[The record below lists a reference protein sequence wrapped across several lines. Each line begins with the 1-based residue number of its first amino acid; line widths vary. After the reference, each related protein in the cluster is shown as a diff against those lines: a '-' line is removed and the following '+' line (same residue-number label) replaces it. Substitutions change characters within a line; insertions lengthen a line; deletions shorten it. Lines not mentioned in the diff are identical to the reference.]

1 MTTPVRIGGALLAA
15 SMGALAAQGDMP
27 PGRRTGSVL
36 YATSS
41 RLYLD
46 GGSREGLAPGQIV
59 QLQKGTCRV
68 EQVSATRATCLGTGR
83 AGDTFG
89 LPPSLPQPRPAS
101 GLAPLPAPSV
111 VEQRRGI
118 LASAPHPKVDFHE
131 GSFGVEAS
139 RGSANLGIGHTTWWT
154 SGVGSSRQQRVD
166 ALLRDFALGA
176 GFTLD
181 VDLSARKWSRQAGP
195 VSFRPDDATQLYV
208 WEASISRRTD
218 AGGPAFSVGRVRP
231 YRVPGQVIL
240 DGAQAG
246 WRTEGGTEAGI
257 FGGVVP
263 DAVTLAPSLDH
274 GTFGAYWIGQHSY
287 AGDSSLRFLRHEARI
302 AFVNTA
308 DLGQRVEGE
317 ALVEARITRQVD
329 FAFDVR
335 GGGTISGGLGSMD
348 GMSLEALRV
357 DVSARPLDSV
367 NLIGSFRY
375 DGLSIP
381 ELDGPGRVLTSG
393 AVRHADFSA
402 AWEPMDSLRLS
413 VLSGLSADLLS
424 HTSRRWIGPEIAL
437 PRLLGDSAGLSA
449 GYFHEDGWAPG
460 SSAWLQLLARSRG
473 VFQLVA
479 RLSWFR
485 TSGLAPAELDELGAS
500 AAIQAQVARYVAL
513 RLSVFG
519 RTTLNGQT
527 TPFGPATG
535 QVAFVD
541 AEIAGTF

>member
-1 MTTPVRIGGALLAA
+1 MTRARIAGVLLAA
-15 SMGALAAQGDMP
+15 STGALAAQAETA

-36 YATSS
+36 YATTS

-46 GGSREGLAPGQIV
+46 AGSREGLAPGQIV

-89 LPPSLPQPRPAS
+89 LPPPPPQPQAAAR
-101 GLAPLPAPSV
+101 LAPLPAPSV
-111 VEQRRGI
+111 VEQRRSI

-131 GSFGVEAS
+131 ASFGVEAS
-139 RGSANLGIGHTTWWT
+139 RGSADVGIGQTTWWT
-154 SGVGSSRQQRVD
+154 SRIGASRQERVD
-166 ALLRDFALGA
+166 ALIRDFPLAA

-181 VDLSARKWSRQAGP
+181 VDLSARRWSRRTGP
-195 VSFRPDDATQLYV
+195 ISFRPDAATQLYV

-231 YRVPGQVIL
+231 YHVPGQVIL

-246 WRTEGGTEAGI
+246 WRSQGGTEAGI

-263 DAVTLAPSLDH
+263 DFMTLAPSLDH

-287 AGDSSLRFLRHEARI
+287 GGDSSLRFLRHEARI
-302 AFVNTA
+302 AFINTG

-317 ALVEARITRQVD
+317 ALVEARVTRQID

-335 GGGTISGGLGSMD
+335 GGGTVSGGVGSSV
-348 GMSLEALRV
+348 GASLEALRV
-357 DVSARPLDSV
+357 DVTARPLDSLNV
-367 NLIGSFRY
+367 IGSFRY
-375 DGLSIP
+375 DGLSVP
-381 ELDGPGRVLTSG
+381 ELDGPGRVLTSQ

-402 AWEPMDSLRLS
+402 SWEPMDTLRLS
-413 VLSGLSADLLS
+413 VLSGLSSDLKS
-424 HTSRRWIGPEIAL
+424 HTSRRWIGPEVGL

-449 GYFHEDGWAPG
+449 GYFREDGWARG
-460 SSAWLQLLARSRG
+460 SSAWVQLLTRSRGVYQLLAR
-473 VFQLVA
+473 V
-479 RLSWFR
+479 SWFR
-485 TSGLAPAELDELGAS
+485 TAGIAPGNLDELGAS
-500 AAIQAQVARYVAL
+500 AAIQAQLARYVAL
-513 RLSVFG
+513 RFSVFG